1 MTETRLQPSET
12 AQPPAMGRGASFI
25 PAIWDRAT
33 GIAGRRGFIV
43 LFLVIGV
50 LLPLID
56 HNEGDID
63 AGANA
68 LAFAILALGLNIV
81 VG

>member
-63 AGANA
+63 AVRRETPKHGRRTPA
-68 LAFAILALGLNIV
+68 V
-81 VG
+81 RVP